1 MHTLQVCLSFL
12 SFGLPHPI
20 PPSPRVPAGPIGST
34 QSGVT
39 IGSQTNILSRYL
51 APCTC
56 FLPLTSVLVGV
67 CRHRIG
73 RHVLLCDATRHRSH
87 GTPGAGGTGG
97 RSGARCPRTHICD
110 RPTRGPDLTGRNR
123 RDGRATLGS
132 FSVVGE
138 RGCWGVEWMIRRDE
152 TGGNGTEGPGYS
164 SSLYNALQHLPRR
177 PPIPE
182 HKSNHHDTT
191 RLGLRSVLDGLDWL
205 GSTRLGSA

>member
-1 MHTLQVCLSFL
+1 MAVCCCWGGGAVWCSGNALHLHVHQHLHRHFRLIQAQCLCVHAHFRSVSLFSPL
-12 SFGLPHPI
+12 VFHIPFHPLP
-20 PPSPRVPAGPIGST
+20 S
-34 QSGVT
+34 SGRPDR
-39 IGSQTNILSRYL
+39 IDSIWRHDRIANKLLSRYL

-73 RHVLLCDATRHRSH
+73 RHVLLCNAARNRSH

-110 RPTRGPDLTGRNR
+110 RPTRGPDRPGRNR

-138 RGCWGVEWMIRRDE
+138 
-152 TGGNGTEGPGYS
+152 
-164 SSLYNALQHLPRR
+164 
-177 PPIPE
+177 PE
-182 HKSNHHDTT
+182 V
-191 RLGLRSVLDGLDWL
+191 LGD
-205 GSTRLGSA
+205 